1 MKVERVIIVSPCP
14 RCGYKKV
21 CSNYCAI
28 CGRRN
33 DYKLE
38 TAEYRNN
45 RGHKN
50 ETRNTN

>member
-1 MKVERVIIVSPCP
+1 MKVERVIIVSPCQ

-33 DYKLE
+33 DYVLE
-38 TAEYRNN
+38 
-45 RGHKN
+45 KN
-50 ETRNTN
+50 ATDKVNFSKS